1 MVVKTYNLSVLF
13 NLCVTGEV
21 SVFVWNEEYVGS
33 SPTIQTNIPI
43 EQWLVR
49 QTFTLKI
56 SVRIRVGIPI
66 ASWCNGN
73 ITGS

>member
-33 SPTIQTNIPI
+33 SPTIQTNVPI
-43 EQWLVR
+43 D
-49 QTFTLKI
+49 
-56 SVRIRVGIPI
+56 
-66 ASWCNGN
+66 
-73 ITGS
+73 